1 MSESSRRKPKIVMK
15 KTSSVDVAAQNREY
29 VRQRMAGEIS
39 SLKTKFPKLNSSLM
53 GGIEADT
60 ITCISA
66 LSGAG
71 KSTLSKCIRDSI
83 TTLNPDQ
90 KFKQYIFNFEMLAH
104 QQIARSIVA
113 ETKMPLKDLYS
124 VEEPLPQASYDALE
138 EYYKDLANRDIDFI
152 EVPSTPED
160 IVNSIV
166 YYWES
171 ECKDEGKTIVY
182 EIDHALL
189 IKGREG
195 QSEKQRIDELMY
207 LLVDAKKYIASQGG
221 HSVGIV
227 LSQMNREIRSVQR
240 VQTAEMHRPDTGCLF
255 GASSIEQCSDYILF
269 SHIPAKVG
277 LQSYTTANLPTRIIE
292 ADGEAKQ
299 MVYFELVKQRSGQ
312 SDLTIP
318 LYNKLNTFDFDEM
331 ESDVF
336 KQLHEDFMSNSEE
349 LPTIRKIGQKPL
361 NFN

>member
-1 MSESSRRKPKIVMK
+1 MQKLSSRE
-15 KTSSVDVAAQNREY
+15 VAALNMEY
-29 VRQRMAGEIS
+29 VRQRKDGEIA
-39 SLKTKFPKLNSSLM
+39 SLRTKFPKLNNSLM
-53 GGIEADT
+53 GGIELDT

-71 KSTLSKCIRDSI
+71 KSTLSKCIRDSV
-83 TTLNPDQ
+83 TSLNPNQ

-113 ETKMPLKDLYS
+113 ETKMPLKQLYS
-124 VEEPLPQASYDALE
+124 VEEKLTQAQFDALS
-138 EYYKDLANRDIDFI
+138 EYYESLAERDIDFI
-152 EVPSTPED
+152 EVPSNPEA

-166 YYWES
+166 YYWEN
-171 ECKDEGKTIVY
+171 ECKDEDKTIIY

-189 IKGREG
+189 VKGKEG
-195 QSEKQRIDELMY
+195 QTEKQRVDELMY
-207 LLVDAKKYIASQGG
+207 LLVDAKKYIASKGG

-240 VQTAEMHRPDTGCLF
+240 VQNAEMHRPDTSCLF

-269 SHIPAKVG
+269 SHIPAKLG
-277 LQSYTTANLPTRIIE
+277 LQSYTTNDLPTRIEE
-292 ADGEAKQ
+292 ANGDVKQ

-318 LYNKLNTFDFDEM
+318 LWNKLNTFDFDEM
-331 ESDVF
+331 ESEVF
-336 KQLHEDFMSNSEE
+336 KQLLDDFKNGDVAV
-349 LPTIRKIGQKPL
+349 PKVKTQRKISL
-361 NFN
+361 S